1 MSAPTTPT
9 PPFVVHSS
17 VRGWVTDDS
26 VPGRR
31 RPSATWV
38 AAAGLDDLVEAARS
52 AGLAQDTVELVE
64 RRVQRLHDAEGGRT
78 AFSHVDRSP
87 TGDLLLSTPT
97 IWYDEKSF
105 AVNTGTVTL
114 VLCDSMVITAE
125 VGDAGVVDRAV
136 ERLVTGAP
144 TPDSGPREV
153 LAALVFTI
161 LAQAG
166 EVEISLGEAVAT
178 AERLVFARER
188 QDPVER
194 IYHLKRE
201 IAEAR
206 RAFSPIMAA
215 LPEFEAQ
222 ADDDRKGGKDAW
234 AWLSRVQN
242 TVDRLDR
249 HLVGHDELL
258 GDMLQAHL
266 AQVSVRQNE
275 DMRKISAWAAMIT
288 VPTMIAGVYGMNF
301 KHMPGVDGLLG
312 FPVTLVV
319 MAGVCW
325 LLYRA
330 FRRSGWL

>member
-114 VLCDSMVITAE
+114 VLCDSMVI
-125 VGDAGVVDRAV
+125 
-136 ERLVTGAP
+136 
-144 TPDSGPREV
+144 
-153 LAALVFTI
+153 
-161 LAQAG
+161 
-166 EVEISLGEAVAT
+166 EAVAT
-178 AERLVFARER
+178 AERLVFAPER

>member
-1 MSAPTTPT
+1 MTAD
-9 PPFVVHSS
+9 
-17 VRGWVTDDS
+17 G

-31 RPSATWV
+31 RPGSTWV
-38 AAAGLDDLVEAARS
+38 AARGLSDLVEQARA
-52 AGLAQDTVELVE
+52 AGLAEETVELLQ
-64 RRVQRLHDAEGGRT
+64 RRVDRLADSEGRPS

-87 TGDLLLSTPT
+87 NGDLLVTTPT
-97 IWYDEKSF
+97 TWYDEKAF
-105 AVNTGTVTL
+105 DVHIGTVTL
-114 VLCDSMVITAE
+114 VLCDSKVLTAE
-125 VGDAGVVDRAV
+125 VGEAGIVARAV

-153 LAALVFTI
+153 LAALMFTI

-166 EVEISLGEAVAT
+166 EVELGLGEAVAT
-178 AERLVFARER
+178 AERLVFAPER
-188 QDPVER
+188 ADPVER
-194 IYHLKRE
+194 IYHLKRQ

-222 ADDDRKGGKDAW
+222 ADDERRGGKAAW
-234 AWLSRVQN
+234 AWLERVQS

-249 HLVGHDELL
+249 HLSGHDELL

-288 VPTMIAGVYGMNF
+288 VPTMIAGIYGMNF
-301 KHMPGVDGLLG
+301 KHMPGVDSILGL
-312 FPVTLVV
+312 PVTLVL